1 MNTNYNHVNFM
12 YMSTLCI
19 CQLYVYVNFM
29 YMSNLC
35 MSTLCICQLYVCQ
48 LYVYVNFMYMS
59 TLCIYTSV
67 YDILDFTLNGSN
79 VVHSHTRSA
88 LLLIHELGK
97 LTYFIFSTPLFT

>member
-12 YMSTLCI
+12 YMSTLRI

-29 YMSNLC
+29 
-35 MSTLCICQLYVCQ
+35 
-48 LYVYVNFMYMS
+48 YVNFMYMS

-67 YDILDFTLNGSN
+67 CDILDFTLNGSN
-79 VVHSHTRSA
+79 VVHSHKRSA